1 MIAARLVKII
11 MVASIAL
18 FACIVAFDNMTDYGT
33 NFEFVRHVLSMDTT
47 FPGNALMY
55 RSIDNPALWHLG
67 YGMIIAGE
75 GLTGLAFAIAAVELA
90 RNLRSN
96 AAQFERSKRFVFVG
110 AGLGFLVWFFGFMVI
125 GGEWFAMWQST
136 HWNAQEAAFRF
147 YLTLLGVLVFV
158 NQEDPELDPRW

>member
-1 MIAARLVKII
+1 MIAARFVKII

-75 GLTGLAFAIAAVELA
+75 GLNGLAFAIAAVELA
-90 RNLRSN
+90 ATC
-96 AAQFERSKRFVFVG
+96 AATPHSSSAVS
-110 AGLGFLVWFFGFMVI
+110 GLYSWVPASDSWSGSSALW
-125 GGEWFAMWQST
+125 
-136 HWNAQEAAFRF
+136 
-147 YLTLLGVLVFV
+147 
-158 NQEDPELDPRW
+158 

>member
-1 MIAARLVKII
+1 MIAARFVKII

-75 GLTGLAFAIAAVELA
+75 GLNGLAFAIAAVELA

-96 AAQFERSKRFVFVG
+96 AAQFERSKRFVFV
-110 AGLGFLVWFFGFMVI
+110 
-125 GGEWFAMWQST
+125 
-136 HWNAQEAAFRF
+136 
-147 YLTLLGVLVFV
+147 
-158 NQEDPELDPRW
+158 